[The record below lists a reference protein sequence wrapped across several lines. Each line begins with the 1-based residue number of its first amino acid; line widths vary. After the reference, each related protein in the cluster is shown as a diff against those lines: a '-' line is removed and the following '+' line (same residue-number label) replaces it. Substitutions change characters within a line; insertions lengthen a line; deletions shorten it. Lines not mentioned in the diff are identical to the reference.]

1 MCKYISNGEW
11 RAAACKSLYVSLF
24 ITFPNS
30 LYFTTGGMSLP
41 TKLAL
46 LSCSAPTKGGE
57 YRLEKKKPY
66 NKHHHTG
73 YFISSW
79 HFSTEARDFLVS
91 KFTVLPSSSELCFS
105 IFLPRGRFIMKLINL
120 KLQGPFQIPGRG
132 PGNVFTWS
140 NIFVKFV
147 KVKYFNH
154 SRFSPL
160 SLSTLTS
167 PLSHFP

>member
-11 RAAACKSLYVSLF
+11 RAVACKSLYVSLF
-24 ITFPNS
+24 ITFHKS
-30 LYFTTGGMSLP
+30 LYFTTGSMSLP

-46 LSCSAPTKGGE
+46 LSCSAASKGGE
-57 YRLEKKKPY
+57 YRFEKKSY
-66 NKHHHTG
+66 NKLHHTG

-79 HFSTEARDFLVS
+79 HFSTESRDFLVS

-105 IFLPRGRFIMKLINL
+105 IFLPRGRFTMKLINL
-120 KLQGPFQIPGRG
+120 KLQGPFQGPWRG

-140 NIFVKFV
+140 NIFVKFA
-147 KVKYFNH
+147 KVNYFNH
-154 SRFSPL
+154 NRFSLL